1 MVTQLSSLVHDEIRK
16 RGFSEKEKQAL
27 EEEIA
32 ALKRLVTQL
41 QAALEAEKKRCVA
54 LMGPQLVKA
63 W

>member
-41 QAALEAEKKRCVA
+41 QAALEAEKKRCVV

-63 W
+63 